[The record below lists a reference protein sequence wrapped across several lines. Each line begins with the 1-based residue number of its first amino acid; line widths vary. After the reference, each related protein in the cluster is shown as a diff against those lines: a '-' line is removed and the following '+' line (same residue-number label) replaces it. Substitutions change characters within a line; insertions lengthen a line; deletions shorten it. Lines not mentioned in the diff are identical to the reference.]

1 MKRIILRTTSNL
13 SFAGQ
18 IIENNLIEGKGLL
31 LRTNPQYEMSIWCPF
46 EEIASIVVNGEVT
59 DIGNIPEDIEKF
71 MYYQA
76 N

>member
-18 IIENNLIEGKGLL
+18 IMENDLIEGKGLL
-31 LRTNPQYEMSIWCPF
+31 LRTNPQYEISIWCPV
-46 EEIASIVVNGEVT
+46 EEIASIVLNGEVT
-59 DIGNIPEDIEKF
+59 DISNIPEEVERLL
-71 MYYQA
+71 YYRE